1 MKDKI
6 MKNQSVLF
14 VSAICGMMTLCACS
28 KEVLNDKWMERDS
41 QLTVLTRGD
50 GDSGDPVIAT
60 PVRLYVFDSEDQ
72 CVAAQTEEGT
82 GTPISMK
89 LPAGTFAVYAI
100 GGADDSRL
108 VLPTQ
113 ESAEKT
119 SVISLKEGKA
129 LDDLMTAYATVTL
142 SSKGTNTLTLGME
155 RKVCQIVSATI
166 TNVPDETEEVSIS
179 ISPFYESILLNG
191 SYHGENGT
199 CIIPLVK
206 QTDSN
211 TWEET
216 AGIYQLPS
224 VGKPTISVRIDD
236 STYSYTCEEELSANY
251 KITIEGT
258 YTGPNIMLSGTITGV
273 AWSEEKSIQFTFNE
287 DGSETVDDESGTSG
301 SGNNESGDEGGI
313 DAPVPEVGSLYQGCY
328 VLAVD
333 GKQVTILSSE
343 EKNDIVT
350 NNDGDN
356 KIKSKINDELQ
367 EWSVPNITAE
377 WRLID
382 VNTLQLIES
391 AAGQIN
397 SPGINA
403 KNYFYTNGSTVKVFN
418 ITNGNTSYNGIAT
431 DITYLRPVTTL
442 TFK

>member
-6 MKNQSVLF
+6 MKKQSVIF

-28 KEVLNDKWMERDS
+28 KEVMNDKWMERDS

-50 GDSGDPVIAT
+50 GGNGDPVIAT
-60 PVRLYVFDSEDQ
+60 PIRLYVFDSEDQ
-72 CVAAQTEEGT
+72 CIAAQTEEGT

-89 LPAGTFAVYAI
+89 LPEGTFAVYAI

-108 VLPTQ
+108 DLPTQ
-113 ESAEKT
+113 EAAEKT
-119 SVISLKEGKA
+119 SVISLKEGKT

-142 SSKGTNTLTLGME
+142 SSKGSNTLTLGME

-199 CIIPLVK
+199 CTIPLVK
-206 QTDSN
+206 QADSN

-216 AGIYQLPS
+216 TGIYQLSS
-224 VGKPTISVRIDD
+224 VGKPTISVRIDN
-236 STYSYTCEEELSANY
+236 STYSYTCEEELGANY

-287 DGSETVDDESGTSG
+287 DGSETVDEEST
-301 SGNNESGDEGGI
+301 
-313 DAPVPEVGSLYQGCY
+313 PVPEVGSLYQGCY

-343 EKNDIVT
+343 EKNGIVT

-356 KIKSKINDELQ
+356 TIKTKINNELQ
-367 EWSVPNITAE
+367 KWSVPNITAE
-377 WRLID
+377 WKLID
-382 VNTLQLIES
+382 ENALQLIES

-397 SPGINA
+397 SPELNA
-403 KNYFYTNGSTVKVFN
+403 KNYFFTNGSTVKVFN
-418 ITNGNTSYNGIAT
+418 ITNGNTNYSGMPT
-431 DITYLRPVTTL
+431 GITYLRPVATL
-442 TFK
+442 TFE